1 MSAPYVIGIDGGG
14 TRTTVALADEQ
25 GVEVLRRTGPPGLVD
40 PRNPAASAEVLVALI
55 REATEEAGCDGPAAA
70 LCAGLAGVGNAAERE
85 VVRAALAEEGVA
97 RRVVVV
103 GDGETAL
110 EGAFEGEAGILVIAG
125 TGSIAYGRSEDG
137 RVERC
142 GGWGMVVG
150 DEGSA
155 YGTGRA
161 ALIAALRAH
170 DGRDPATQLL
180 PALLDA
186 LGLRTPDE
194 IPPWAGRAEKTE
206 IAALA
211 PLVARVA
218 AEGDECAEQI
228 VATAAHELARLVA
241 SLAERLAPWTD
252 APRVVFFGGMF
263 RTPGFADQVE
273 EAVMRSVPGGVQ
285 RQEAAE
291 DAVGGALRM
300 ALALAE
306 RATPSP
312 GV

>member
-1 MSAPYVIGIDGGG
+1 MTEPYVIGIDGGG
-14 TRTTVALADEQ
+14 TRTTVALADAHGEL
-25 GVEVLRRTGPPGLVD
+25 LRRTGPPGLVD
-40 PRNPAASAEVLVALI
+40 PRNPAASADVLVALI
-55 REATEEAGCDGPAAA
+55 REARAEAGVDGPAAA

-85 VVRAALAEEGVA
+85 VVRASLAAQDVA

-110 EGAFEGEAGILVIAG
+110 EGAFAGGAGILVIAG

-137 RVERC
+137 HVERC
-142 GGWGMVVG
+142 GGWGMIVG

-161 ALIAALRAH
+161 ALVAALRAH
-170 DGRDPATQLL
+170 DGRDPDSRLL
-180 PALLDA
+180 PAVLDE
-186 LGLRTPDE
+186 LGLRSPDE

-218 AEGDECAEQI
+218 AEGDDRAEQL
-228 VATAAHELARLVA
+228 VATTAQELARLVA
-241 SLAERLAPWTD
+241 ALVERLGPWTN
-252 APRVVFFGGMF
+252 APTVVYFGGMF
-263 RTPGFADQVE
+263 RTPGFARRVDDAIAQ
-273 EAVMRSVPGGVQ
+273 AVPGGV
-285 RQEAAE
+285 RRREAAE

-300 ALALAE
+300 AWALAE
-306 RATPSP
+306 GVTPSP
-312 GV
+312 GA